1 MVPGGG
7 GVSRDGVV
15 SGGDVV
21 LGDGVVSGGDVVL
34 GDGVVLGLAVLG
46 TFVGRANEGKNTK
59 DRFKSIYKHHT

>member
-15 SGGDVV
+15 
-21 LGDGVVSGGDVVL
+21 LRGDVVL

>member
-15 SGGDVV
+15 SGDDVV
-21 LGDGVVSGGDVVL
+21 P

-46 TFVGRANEGKNTK
+46 TFVGRADKGQNTK
-59 DRFKSIYKHHT
+59 DRFKRIYKQHT

>member
-15 SGGDVV
+15 SGDDVV
-21 LGDGVVSGGDVVL
+21 P

-46 TFVGRANEGKNTK
+46 TFVGKADEGKNTK
-59 DRFKSIYKHHT
+59 DRFKSIYKQHT